1 MVNFQ
6 QEKPM
11 TVQLKIFHLHDGVKA
26 EASSRYCNLNF
37 YISLSYTSLGR
48 GVWFGGVLRCW
59 VKLESSSIQSGKN
72 RRDYYILYVDAM
84 LSGRPSIWNVFG
96 EGGVTDGS
104 VAKSI
109 FQESLHLLLWDHIKV
124 KNMVACQQSRHS
136 RELLRSSQTSETE
149 PTSARR
155 KVEPTQAR

>member
-48 GVWFGGVLRCW
+48 GV
-59 VKLESSSIQSGKN
+59 
-72 RRDYYILYVDAM
+72 
-84 LSGRPSIWNVFG
+84 
-96 EGGVTDGS
+96 
-104 VAKSI
+104 
-109 FQESLHLLLWDHIKV
+109 
-124 KNMVACQQSRHS
+124 
-136 RELLRSSQTSETE
+136 
-149 PTSARR
+149 
-155 KVEPTQAR
+155 